1 MNQLSKFKYD
11 VIGLCETRAKVESRT
26 KWIQTGDEL
35 VIGEGN
41 GQQRVGGVGFIINSR
56 IASHVIE

>member
-11 VIGLCETRAKVESRT
+11 IIGLCETRAKVESRT

-41 GQQRVGGVGFIINSR
+41 GQQRVGGVGFIINS
-56 IASHVIE
+56 